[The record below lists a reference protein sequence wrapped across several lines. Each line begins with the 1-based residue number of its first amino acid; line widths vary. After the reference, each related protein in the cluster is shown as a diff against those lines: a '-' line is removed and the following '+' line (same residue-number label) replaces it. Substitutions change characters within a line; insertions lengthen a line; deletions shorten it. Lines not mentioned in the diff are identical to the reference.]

1 MDKNLISLLYSYNCC
16 FYIDEFVKKY
26 IIKEENKINIP
37 EDLLDDLEGSHKHIF
52 SINYYNKNDD
62 RYYLNFFTNNKNKIY
77 CKVITIDNDSSYD
90 NRIISFYKINCFVF
104 YDLIKYLFLSKLYHK
119 APPFRARDSSLER
132 I

>member
-37 EDLLDDLEGSHKHIF
+37 DDLLDDLEGLHKYIF

-77 CKVITIDNDSSYD
+77 CKVITIDNDSSYN
-90 NRIISFYKINCFVF
+90 NRIISFYKIDCFVF
-104 YDLIKYLFLSKLYHK
+104 YDLIKYLFLHSKDYYTL
-119 APPFRARDSSLER
+119 PFEYNDLKGV
-132 I
+132 